1 MQALV
6 SGGTKAF
13 SSPHLCLVLLPS
25 PLGLVCPVAS
35 PLHPLPS
42 HGTPRIPGLYI
53 EACQAG
59 TGACGGH
66 QEVLTW
72 GGGLTPLGLLF
83 STGDGIPGYLEAGHD
98 S

>member
-35 PLHPLPS
+35 PLHSLPS
-42 HGTPRIPGLYI
+42 HSTPRIPGLHR

-72 GGGLTPLGLLF
+72 RGGVSLRLGCFSPLETA
-83 STGDGIPGYLEAGHD
+83 SLEASRD